1 MTRLP
6 LLFGSNNET
15 AMLTHFE
22 RVSPSWPCDDSRTS
36 GGGRVDCCT
45 PETGSILVNWT
56 SRTRVRCKTSA
67 SVQ

>member
-1 MTRLP
+1 MR
-6 LLFGSNNET
+6 
-15 AMLTHFE
+15 THFE